1 MGEDGLPKVERVVVA
16 ADCGIAI
23 NPDVIRAQ
31 LEGGMGFGLS
41 AALFASVDLDDG
53 RVVQSNFHDY
63 RVLRINEMPDVEVH
77 IVPSKE
83 KPTGIG
89 EPGTPPIAPAIAN
102 AWSKL
107 TGQRVFTLPFTHA
120 AAKA

>member
-1 MGEDGLPKVERVVVA
+1 MGVA
-16 ADCGIAI
+16 K
-23 NPDVIRAQ
+23 IRAQ

-41 AALFASVDLDDG
+41 AALFSSIDLEDG

-63 RVLRINEMPDVEVH
+63 RVLRINEMPDIEVH
-77 IVPSKE
+77 IVLSRE
-83 KPTGIG
+83 NPTGIG

-107 TGQRVFTLPFTHA
+107 TGQHVFTLPFSRA